1 MRSTDVSTEQGMGF
15 GGTSSVPKAVFCS
28 RKAVRYRHPLLRVS
42 FTDNEIRYSILP
54 AITMDGIIECT
65 IIEGSFDT
73 GLFFRF
79 IKDLVAK
86 MQPFPGPN
94 SVIVM
99 DNCRIHKAAEIRE
112 YIEER

>member
-1 MRSTDVSTEQGMGF
+1 MGF
-15 GGTSSVPKAVFCS
+15 
-28 RKAVRYRHPLLRVS
+28 HLLLRS
-42 FTDNEIRYSILP
+42 LGIADFDDRYSILP
-54 AITMDGIIECT
+54 AITMEGVIECM

-73 GLFFRF
+73 ELFFRF
-79 IKDLVAK
+79 IKDLVTK

-94 SVIVM
+94 SVVVM